1 MDTQLLYI
9 ILEVLG
15 VLIFASE
22 GLFVKDIELHPYIN
36 VMLAY
41 AVYAIISFIVL
52 SVQGKMDLPFFKKL
66 FEEKF
71 LITNFANILK
81 TSGLFMGFK
90 LIPVSFAIVI
100 KMMGPAFIMAGN
112 SILNNEPMNHLQILG
127 VLSSVILIGLI
138 YKKPILDAFKKINMK
153 FFLGVLGVILYNIMN
168 AYNVIRLPQ
177 YITDKDPNEEV
188 FLSTGVAFATLVA
201 GFFGLKSFNKNI
213 FGSLNHYNMLKMIG
227 VFVVTCYIGMSL
239 TYAADN
245 HLDPTLFSALQY
257 SQLFLAFAIGY
268 FFEGEKF
275 PISRILL
282 VVLFLA
288 SVVFTMKVSKK
299 PEAKD
304 KRKITTNAT
313 LFHSPDIKTTTSKA

>member
-1 MDTQLLYI
+1 M
-9 ILEVLG
+9 
-15 VLIFASE
+15 
-22 GLFVKDIELHPYIN
+22 
-36 VMLAY
+36 
-41 AVYAIISFIVL
+41 
-52 SVQGKMDLPFFKKL
+52 
-66 FEEKF
+66 
-71 LITNFANILK
+71 
-81 TSGLFMGFK
+81 
-90 LIPVSFAIVI
+90 
-100 KMMGPAFIMAGN
+100 
-112 SILNNEPMNHLQILG
+112 
-127 VLSSVILIGLI
+127 
-138 YKKPILDAFKKINMK
+138 
-153 FFLGVLGVILYNIMN
+153 
-168 AYNVIRLPQ
+168 
-177 YITDKDPNEEV
+177 
-188 FLSTGVAFATLVA
+188 STGVAFATLVA

-227 VFVVTCYIGMSL
+227 VFIVTCYIGMSL

-257 SQLFLAFAIGY
+257 SQLFLAFVIGY

-313 LFHSPDIKTTTSKA
+313 LLHSPDIKTTTSKA